1 MLRTVFLILLL
12 GTISLGVDAQNVTSE
27 APVKPTVLTL
37 NQVDSI
43 SSKRVVVY
51 SNKGCGRC
59 VTGKDLLKTK
69 GIDFEELDLGEA
81 TNREVMLN
89 LVTRAAAKQNVGA
102 MYPVIV
108 YKEMVL
114 YGQEDMAQF
123 IDKLKVRLEQ
133 DAQMKPLK

>member
-27 APVKPTVLTL
+27 APVKSRVLTL

-43 SSKRVVVY
+43 SSKSVVVY

>member
-1 MLRTVFLILLL
+1 MLRTVFMILLL

-27 APVKPTVLTL
+27 APVKSRVLTL

-43 SSKRVVVY
+43 SSKGVVVY